1 MWPGIAASTTGC
13 GYAPVV
19 ANPASV
25 LYVELVMSVDRIGDA
40 ARAATPTPGEW
51 PPAVVVAHLADVDE
65 SVWHA
70 RIDEMVEAFDSGAP
84 APYFDNWEPD
94 PVATL
99 ERYRDWPVDDAVA
112 RAMATRI
119 AFVTRLRELSPDQ
132 YAGIRG
138 RHEVFGEM
146 DVQAVVMAMLA
157 HDEEHR
163 ASLVLG

>member
-1 MWPGIAASTTGC
+1 M
-13 GYAPVV
+13 
-19 ANPASV
+19 ANPPSV

-40 ARAATPTPGEW
+40 ARIAPVREGEW

-65 SVWHA
+65 AVWHA
-70 RIDEMVEAFDSGAP
+70 RIDLMVEALETGAP
-84 APYFDNWEPD
+84 EPYFDNWEPD
-94 PVATL
+94 PVATY
-99 ERYRDWPVDDAVA
+99 ERYRDWSVDDAVA

-119 AFVTRLRELSPDQ
+119 AFVTRLRGLTPEQ

-146 DVQAVVMAMLA
+146 DVQAVVMAVLA

-163 ASLVLG
+163 ASLLLA

>member
-1 MWPGIAASTTGC
+1 M
-13 GYAPVV
+13 

-25 LYVELVMSVDRIGDA
+25 LYVELVMSIDRIGDA
-40 ARAATPTPGEW
+40 ARVAVAREGEW

-65 SVWHA
+65 QVWHA
-70 RIDEMVEAFDSGAP
+70 RIDEMVAAFDSGAP
-84 APYFDNWEPD
+84 EPRFANWEPD

-112 RAMATRI
+112 RAMASRI
-119 AFVTRLRELSPDQ
+119 AFVTRLRDLAPEQ

-146 DVQAVVMAMLA
+146 DTQAVVMAVLA

-163 ASLVLG
+163 ASLLLA

>member
-1 MWPGIAASTTGC
+1 
-13 GYAPVV
+13 
-19 ANPASV
+19 V

-40 ARAATPTPGEW
+40 ARIAPVREGEW

-65 SVWHA
+65 AVWHA
-70 RIDEMVEAFDSGAP
+70 RIYLMVEALETGAP
-84 APYFDNWEPD
+84 EPYFDNWEPD
-94 PVATL
+94 PVATY
-99 ERYRDWPVDDAVA
+99 ERYRDWSVDDAVA

-119 AFVTRLRELSPDQ
+119 AFVTRLRGLTPEQ

-146 DVQAVVMAMLA
+146 DVQAVVMAVLA

-163 ASLVLG
+163 ASLLLT